1 MAAVAVAVGIS
12 TKEAVAVG
20 GTDFG
25 VGVAGGSLVGSRG
38 VGVESEV
45 AVCVSLPEQ
54 ERRLSIK
61 TTAMSFPAIPG

>member
-1 MAAVAVAVGIS
+1 MAVGS
-12 TKEAVAVG
+12 
-20 GTDFG
+20 TDFG